1 MKVAQYM
8 FFGERKGKEKK
19 RKRRGRHAGKS
30 EREDKKKMIDTECLQ
45 RLLDYSK
52 SVNSHNRR

>member
-1 MKVAQYM
+1 M